1 MDMVFV
7 FDGDCAFC
15 SACADFI
22 RRRIPTPAKIEPWQW
37 LDLAPLGLERAA
49 CQEAV
54 QWVTPAADGTPVSL
68 QGPEAIAA
76 LLRSSTPMWR
86 SIGWILG
93 RRPVLWL
100 AWPVY
105 RWVSRHRD
113 RMPGGT
119 PACAVPQH
127 LPRNASEA

>member
-1 MDMVFV
+1 MVFV

-22 RRRIPTPAKIEPWQW
+22 RRRVPTTAKIEPWQW
-37 LDLAPLGLERAA
+37 IDLGALGLDRAA

-54 QWVTPAADGTPVSL
+54 QWVARGADGTRVAVE
-68 QGPEAIAA
+68 GPEAIAA
-76 LLRSSTPMWR
+76 LLRSSTALWR
-86 SIGWILG
+86 PVGWILG

-113 RMPGGT
+113 QMPGGT
-119 PACAVPQH
+119 PACAVPQRS
-127 LPRNASEA
+127 PGIASEE